1 MFITDCKGY
10 ELEKTKSNTSEDF
23 FNKSEV
29 IFQDEGIEKTF
40 QVLYLRYF
48 DEFFSEFTPYQEE
61 PIYQA
66 NKRSVDFKDIV
77 ALACLIQN
85 PEFRTRK
92 RVYINTKVEFS
103 SLFKDLDFRKLESIF
118 ESLAKGQGFELRS
131 SMEFI
136 EQPQ

>member
-23 FNKSEV
+23 FNKSGV
-29 IFQDEGIEKTF
+29 TFKDEGIEKTF

-48 DEFFSEFTPYQEE
+48 DDFFSEFTPYQEE
-61 PIYQA
+61 PIFEA
-66 NKRSVDFKDIV
+66 GSMSVDFKDIV
-77 ALACLIQN
+77 ALVCLIKH

-103 SLFKDLDFRKLESIF
+103 SLFKDLDFGKIESIF
-118 ESLAKGQGFELRS
+118 ESLANGQGYELRS

-136 EQPQ
+136 VQPQ